1 MTDDVAR
8 ATGRSVPVPHVA
20 HDRAAT
26 AKAGSLADTA
36 EAKPIGS
43 RLERLF
49 VVLALTVQAGAFVSV
64 PRLLMGVE
72 NPREI
77 NGKLVDLGESNP
89 LNFALLGVTGLIVV
103 VLLWRHRGPA
113 LRTVRRN
120 WIALIVMVLIVLSTI
135 WSVDPDLTLR
145 RSGAYAISFLLA
157 VYIATRFSFTDI
169 IRLIGYT
176 TALAAAGSILFTLAM
191 PSMGLMHDPDLEGNL
206 RGVFT
211 HKNGLARVMMVGILA
226 HAYLATFTR
235 ARAWPCFWAVVELA
249 LLVLARSVNGAV
261 GAMIVM
267 VSLSLYLVWRLHRP
281 IAAMITAIV
290 GAGLLAAL
298 VIAASD
304 PDAAL
309 GLVGKDVTLTGRT
322 ELWRAMMEYI
332 GQRPLLGWGYS
343 AFFQVDNPDALALWA
358 RLRWN
363 PPHTHNGLL
372 EVLLDLGA
380 LGLLL
385 IAAQIVQTVSVI
397 VQSARAKAWPEA
409 WCFATFFIVCAAL
422 NLAEPTIIRSQEIT
436 SILFNTMLFSCSLLR
451 SAPVAAQR
459 RQSGTVSV
467 LARARPRLSS
477 AASPAGSASARWPA

>member
-1 MTDDVAR
+1 VTGAVAR
-8 ATGRSVPVPHVA
+8 GVGRSPRASRPPR
-20 HDRAAT
+20 DRAAAVKASALAGT
-26 AKAGSLADTA
+26 APVA
-36 EAKPIGS
+36 S

-64 PRLLMGVE
+64 PRLLMGIE

-89 LNFALLGVTGLIVV
+89 LNFALLGVTAVIVV
-103 VLLWRHRGPA
+103 ALLWRHRVPA
-113 LRTVRRN
+113 LRMLGRN
-120 WIALIVMVLIVLSTI
+120 WIALTVTVLVIASTL

-145 RSGAYAISFLLA
+145 RSGAYTISFLLA
-157 VYIATRFSFTDI
+157 IYIATRFGFTDI
-169 IRLIGYT
+169 IKLLGYM

-191 PSMGLMHDPDLEGNL
+191 PSMALMHDPDLEGNL

-226 HAYLATFTR
+226 HAYLAIFTR

-249 LLVLARSVNGAV
+249 LLVLARSVNSAV

-267 VSLSLYLVWRLHRP
+267 GSLSIYLVWRLHRP
-281 IAAMITAIV
+281 IAATITAVV
-290 GAGLLAAL
+290 GVGLLAVLMTAG
-298 VIAASD
+298 SD
-304 PDAAL
+304 LNAAL
-309 GLVGKDVTLTGRT
+309 ELVGKDITLTGRT
-322 ELWRAMMEYI
+322 ELWHVMLEYI

-343 AFFQVDNPDALALWA
+343 AFFQIDNPDAVTLWT

-363 PPHTHNGLL
+363 PPNTHNGLL

-380 LGLLL
+380 AGLLL
-385 IAAQIVQTVSVI
+385 IAAQIVQTGFVI
-397 VQSARAKAWPEA
+397 AQAARAKAWPEA
-409 WCFATFFIVCAAL
+409 WCFATFFVVCAAL

-451 SAPVAAQR
+451 AAPATARRRSAGV
-459 RQSGTVSV
+459 VSI
-467 LARARPRLSS
+467 LERARPRHLD
-477 AASPAGSASARWPA
+477 ASGSGAMRPARIVE